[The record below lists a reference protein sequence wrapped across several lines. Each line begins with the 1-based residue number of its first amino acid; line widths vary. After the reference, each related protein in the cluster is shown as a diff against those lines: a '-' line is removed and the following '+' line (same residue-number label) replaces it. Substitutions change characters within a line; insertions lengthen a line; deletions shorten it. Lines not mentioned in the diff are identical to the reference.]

1 MLLIVVLILIGSIV
15 ATVTSVSEDTYVLD
29 EYVNRTIEYEQIYMM
44 ADLALEAVEEIF
56 RNDNPDVDY
65 FGEYWSEN
73 ITVPIEN
80 GQVTVTIVD
89 QERFLNPNFL
99 VDKKDKIDQRYFK
112 IFQRLFFILDINETV
127 LYNIIDWID
136 KNKISNGGIEIYPD
150 FPAKN
155 GKIDSLD
162 ELRLI
167 QGINSQIFNGYVSQ
181 GQFRPGLRSVLSPY
195 TNGKVNVNTA
205 SKWVLM
211 SLDQDIDE
219 TLANAI
225 ISYRKSKPFKNLND
239 LNLVDGITGDIIHRI
254 SPVADVKSSN
264 FLVNMDIKIGDRD
277 YRLLFLIERLGK
289 KIREKWRKVY

>member
-1 MLLIVVLILIGSIV
+1 MLLIIVFVLIGSIA
-15 ATVTSVSEDTYVLD
+15 ATVTSVSEDTYILD

-44 ADLALEAVEEIF
+44 ADLALEAVNEIF
-56 RNDNPDVDY
+56 KNDNPNYDY

-73 ITVPIEN
+73 ITVPLEN

-89 QERFLNPNFL
+89 QERFLNPNYL
-99 VDKKDKIDQRYFK
+99 VNKQDKIDQKYLK
-112 IFQRLFFILDINETV
+112 IFQRLFFLLDINETV

-136 KNKISNGGIEIYPD
+136 KNKVSNGGIEMYPD

-155 GKIDSLD
+155 SKIDTLD
-162 ELRLI
+162 EIRLI
-167 QGINSQIFNGYVSQ
+167 QGVNEQIFNGYVSA

-195 TNGKVNVNTA
+195 SNGKVNVNTA

-225 ISYRKSKPFKNLND
+225 ISYRKTKPFKTLND
-239 LNLVDGITGDIIHRI
+239 LNLVDGVTGDIIHRI
-254 SPVADVKSSN
+254 STVADVKSSN
-264 FLVNMDIKIGDRD
+264 FLINMDIKIGDRE
-277 YRLLFLIERLGK
+277 YKLLFLVYRQGK
-289 KIREKWRKVY
+289 KITEKWRKVY

>member
-1 MLLIVVLILIGSIV
+1 MLLIVVFILIGSIV
-15 ATVTSVSEDTYVLD
+15 ATVTSVSEDTYILD

-80 GQVTVTIVD
+80 GQITVTIVD

-99 VDKKDKIDQRYFK
+99 VNKKDKIDQRYFK
-112 IFQRLFFILDINETV
+112 IFQRLFFMLDINETV

-155 GKIDSLD
+155 RKVDTLD

-181 GQFRPGLRSVLSPY
+181 GQFKPGLKSVLSPY

-239 LNLVDGITGDIIHRI
+239 LNLVDGVTGDIIHRI

-277 YRLLFLIERLGK
+277 YRLIFLVERTGK

>member
-15 ATVTSVSEDTYVLD
+15 ATVTSVSEDTYILD

-80 GQVTVTIVD
+80 GQITVTIVD

-99 VDKKDKIDQRYFK
+99 VNKKDKIDQRYFK
-112 IFQRLFFILDINETV
+112 IFQRLFFMLDINETV

-155 GKIDSLD
+155 RKVDTLD

-181 GQFRPGLRSVLSPY
+181 GQFKPGLKSVLSPY

-239 LNLVDGITGDIIHRI
+239 LNLVDGVTGDIIHRI

-277 YRLLFLIERLGK
+277 YRLIFLVERTGK